1 MVCDTVPCVVGREWA
16 ATTTEG
22 LLVYSLDHNLIF
34 NPYDFAM
41 DVTPENV
48 RESLGR
54 NQYSVAMMMAF
65 RLNEHKLILE
75 VVEKIP
81 AADSESI
88 V

>member
-1 MVCDTVPCVVGREWA
+1 
-16 ATTTEG
+16 
-22 LLVYSLDHNLIF
+22 
-34 NPYDFAM
+34 M

-81 AADSESI
+81 AADSEFLFRLYLYDSSGDYGHFLFESSNLT
-88 V
+88 VQ